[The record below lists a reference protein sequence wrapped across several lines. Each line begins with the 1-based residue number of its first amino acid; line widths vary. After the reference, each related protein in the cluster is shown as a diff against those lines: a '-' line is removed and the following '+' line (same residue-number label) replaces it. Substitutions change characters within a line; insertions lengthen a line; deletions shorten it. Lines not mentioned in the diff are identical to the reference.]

1 MTSSAADLIERAQ
14 VLDAVAGLLERA
26 ATGAGG
32 ILVVAGAAG
41 SGRTAVADA
50 AALQAK
56 RGGFDVVRGRQ
67 LAGTAGRW
75 LWAQLVRDAGGSDQL
90 VARLLADPDDFDLD
104 SAAAALCSGRR
115 RLVVIDDVDRGGP
128 DAVAVLAVLAGR
140 VVNAPLAVLVTSQAP
155 LGVGGEVWLRPLSVA
170 AIGVMTE
177 EARPEVRHA
186 LWVAS
191 RGLPGPARVL
201 AGALDAGQG
210 GDPIVSLALSAV
222 SDEGFLE
229 VDSGMVGL
237 LETALTRVADDRD
250 RARLLAR
257 LAHALLG
264 DPLARGRRRA
274 LVDDALVL
282 ARRSGDAAMLAEV
295 LDARL
300 HALWDPEGALDRLEA
315 ASEIIDLARASADP
329 ERERRGLFWRFVALM
344 ELGRIGDAE
353 AVLASFDR
361 EARVAGD
368 AGATVMVVSRHA
380 MLATIRGR
388 FDDASR
394 LVAEVAETGRHVG
407 LSDTERLVGTLRGAI
422 AQLRE
427 EPPTHETEAALEVL
441 REFARRHPG
450 HLYEATA
457 ARLLLSLGRTT
468 DAGLELQRSLP
479 HVLASSGPRWLGAAA
494 DLALVAVET
503 ENTPAAAQLY
513 EALGGYR
520 GRLVVWA
527 GANTV
532 TGTVSH
538 HLGVLATLLG
548 RLDDAVVLLTEAAGW
563 AEEHGALPFLARSLA
578 SLGDALSRRDG
589 DGDAEAAV
597 VHRSRARG
605 VAQQL
610 GMAGLLAS
618 LTLPTGEWA
627 LRRDGTDWL
636 LEAGVEHARLRDSR
650 GMGYLAALLAAPGRE
665 IAALDLVAGGA
676 GLSATGADPV
686 LDPVAR
692 DAYRRRLAALND
704 VLDAAD
710 LSGDRAR
717 AVEAAHERDALLG
730 ELRRATG
737 LGGRDRGLSGA
748 EERARVNVT
757 RTLRITLTRITELAP
772 RAGAHLT
779 ASIRTGRACRYQPA
793 DGGPS
798 RWRV

>member
-1 MTSSAADLIERAQ
+1 MTSSAIDLLERAQ
-14 VLDAVAGLLERA
+14 VLDRVAGLLDRA
-26 ATGAGG
+26 AAGTGA

-50 AALQAK
+50 AALQA
-56 RGGFDVVRGRQ
+56 RRAGFEVLKGRQ
-67 LAGTAGRW
+67 VAGTAGRW

-104 SAAAALCSGRR
+104 SAAVVLCSGPR
-115 RLVVIDDVDRGGP
+115 RLVVVDDVDRGGA
-128 DAVAVLAVLAGR
+128 DAMAMLAVLAGR
-140 VVNAPLAVLVTSQAP
+140 VVNAPVAVLVTSQTP
-155 LGVGGEVWLRPLSVA
+155 LGVGGEAWLSPLSVA
-170 AIGVMTE
+170 AIGVMTG
-177 EARPEVRHA
+177 EARRDVSHA

-191 RGLPGPARVL
+191 RGLPGPARAL
-201 AGALDAGQG
+201 AGALDAKPG
-210 GDPIVSLALSAV
+210 GDPVVSLALDV
-222 SDEGFLE
+222 GSDEGFLE

-282 ARRSGDAAMLAEV
+282 ARRSGDAAVLAEV

-315 ASEIIDLARASADP
+315 AGEIIDLARASADS

-344 ELGRIGDAE
+344 ELGRVGDAE

-368 AGATVMVVSRHA
+368 AGAAVIVVSRHA

-394 LVAEVAETGRHVG
+394 LVVQVAEQGRHVG

-422 AQLRE
+422 ALLRGGS
-427 EPPTHETEAALEVL
+427 PTQEAEAALEVL
-441 REFARRHPG
+441 RAFARRHPG

-457 ARLLLSLGRTT
+457 ARLLISLGRTSE
-468 DAGLELQRSLP
+468 AGLELQRALP
-479 HVLASSGPRWLGAAA
+479 LVLAGSGPRWLGAAA
-494 DLALVAVET
+494 DLAVVAVET
-503 ENTPAAAQLY
+503 GNTPAAAQLY
-513 EALGGYR
+513 EALVGYR

-532 TGTVSH
+532 TGTVSY
-538 HLGVLATLLG
+538 HLGVLAALLG
-548 RLDDAVVLLTEAAGW
+548 RLDEAVVLLTEAAVW
-563 AEEHGALPFLARSLA
+563 AEEYGALPFLARSLA
-578 SLGDALSRRDG
+578 SLGDALSRRG
-589 DGDAEAAV
+589 SDGDAGAAI
-597 VHRSRARG
+597 VHRSRAHE

-618 LTLPTGEWA
+618 VTIPTGEWA

-636 LEAGVEHARLRDSR
+636 LEAGDEQARLRDSR
-650 GMGYLAALLAAPGRE
+650 GMGYLTALLAAPGRE

-676 GLSATGADPV
+676 GLPATGADPV
-686 LDPVAR
+686 LDAVAR
-692 DAYRRRLAALND
+692 DAYRRRLVALDD
-704 VLDAAD
+704 VLEAAD
-710 LSGDRAR
+710 LAGDSAR
-717 AVEAAHERDALLG
+717 AVEAARERDALLG

-737 LGGRDRGLSGA
+737 LGGRDRGMSGA
-748 EERARVNVT
+748 DERARVNVT
-757 RTLRITLTRITELAP
+757 RTLRTTLTRITELAP